1 VKLYVVGI
9 GPGSDKYLSGEAR
22 AALADSDVIAGY
34 PLYLELVKDL
44 VPGKEC
50 FSTPMRKEKERC
62 IFALEK
68 AASGRNT
75 ALVCSGDAGVYGMA
89 ALCLELSGGYP
100 AVETVIVPGITA
112 ALSGAALLGSPL
124 TNDFAVISLSDLLTP
139 WNVIEKRLAA
149 SASGG
154 FVICLYNP
162 SSAKRSG
169 HLEKACSI
177 VLRER
182 VPETVCGITRLVGR
196 AGEECRILSLAELR
210 NTAVD
215 MFTIVFI
222 GNDATAVINGKMVTR
237 RGYALGAERPA
248 R

>member
-1 VKLYVVGI
+1 MRLYVVGI
-9 GPGSDKYLSGEAR
+9 GPGADKYLSGEAR

-44 VPGKEC
+44 IAGKEC

-89 ALCLELSGGYP
+89 ALCLELAEEYP
-100 AVETVIVPGITA
+100 AVEIVIVPGITA

-124 TNDFAVISLSDLLTP
+124 TNDFAVVSLSDLLTP
-139 WNVIEKRLAA
+139 WRVIERRLIGA
-149 SASGG
+149 ASGG

-162 SSAKRSG
+162 SSAKRSDY
-169 HLEKACSI
+169 LRRACAI

-182 VPETVCGITRLVGR
+182 V
-196 AGEECRILSLAELR
+196 
-210 NTAVD
+210 
-215 MFTIVFI
+215 
-222 GNDATAVINGKMVTR
+222 
-237 RGYALGAERPA
+237 
-248 R
+248 